1 LFVGCNNRQNL
12 NIVGLLPFNMLG
24 EATHTHLQVDITN
37 RQILQIALPISL
49 ALLVPQINFVTN
61 NIFLGGLGET
71 ELGTAGITGVF
82 YLIFALVGNG
92 LNSGLQALMARR
104 AGQNL
109 PHEMGKLYSQAMW
122 IAMGFA
128 IAGILLTYF
137 AAPLFLQASLQS
149 PQVEIQA
156 TRFLQIRIWG
166 LPFLY
171 LFQLS
176 NAFLVSSNNSRYMK
190 YAFILEA
197 SLNIFL
203 DFGLIYGHFGLPKL
217 GFNGAAYASVIAEI
231 AAVIVVMVIMY
242 IKKFNLQFSLF
253 KYWQYN
259 KALASLYFRQSSP
272 LIMQYLLS
280 IVAWMLFYIL
290 IEHYGERPLAI
301 SNTMRNIFGVFGIF
315 IWAFASTSNAMVS
328 NIIGQGKKEQVP
340 ILIKKIMLLSLGFT
354 SILCLLM
361 NIFPAVFLRLFSED
375 QTFVAEALPVIRMV
389 TIGVLGMSVAT
400 VWLNAV
406 TGTGNTR
413 INLLIEIVA
422 IFLYSIYVWQVLM
435 IWKLSL
441 VWAWASEL
449 LYWLI
454 LFLLSF
460 FYIRSGK
467 WKNKII

>member
-1 LFVGCNNRQNL
+1 
-12 NIVGLLPFNMLG
+12 MLG

-149 PQVEIQA
+149 PEVEIQA

-203 DFGLIYGHFGLPKL
+203 DYGLIYGHFGLPKL

-242 IKKFNLQFSLF
+242 IKKFNLQFCLF

-340 ILIKKIMLLSLGFT
+340 ILIKKIMLLSLSFT

>member
-1 LFVGCNNRQNL
+1 MH
-12 NIVGLLPFNMLG
+12 PFLAMRG
-24 EATHTHLQVDITN
+24 ETEHSTLQVDITN
-37 RQILQIALPISL
+37 RQILKIALPISL

-61 NIFLGGLGET
+61 NIFLGGLGEN

-82 YLIFALVGNG
+82 YLIFALIGNG

-109 PHEMGKLYSQAMW
+109 PHEMGKLYSQAIW
-122 IAMGFA
+122 IALGFSF
-128 IAGILLTYF
+128 AGIVITYL
-137 AAPLFLQASLQS
+137 AAPLFLHASLQS
-149 PQVEIQA
+149 SVIETQAIQ
-156 TRFLQIRIWG
+156 FLQIRIWG

-190 YAFILEA
+190 YAFIIEA
-197 SLNIFL
+197 GLNIFL
-203 DFGLIYGHFGLPKL
+203 DYGLIYGHFGLPRL
-217 GFNGAAYASVIAEI
+217 GFNGAAAASVIAEI
-231 AAVIVVMVIMY
+231 VAVTVVISIIY
-242 IKKFNLQFSLF
+242 TRKFHLQFSLF
-253 KYWQYN
+253 KYWQY
-259 KALASLYFRQSSP
+259 KKELAMLYFRQSSP

-328 NIIGQGKKEQVP
+328 NIIGQGKKDQVQL
-340 ILIKKIMLLSLGFT
+340 LIKKIMFLSLGFT
-354 SILCLLM
+354 SILCILM
-361 NIFPAVFLRLFSED
+361 NVFPDVFLRLFSED
-375 QTFVAEALPVIRMV
+375 QTFVSEALPVIRMV
-389 TIGVLGMSVAT
+389 TIGVLCMSVAT

-413 INLLIEIVA
+413 MNLLIEIIA
-422 IFLYSIYVWQVLM
+422 IFLYGIYVWQVLHV
-435 IWKLSL
+435 WKMSM

-449 LYWLI
+449 LYWTV
-454 LFLLSF
+454 LFSLSF
-460 FYIRSGK
+460 LYIRSGK